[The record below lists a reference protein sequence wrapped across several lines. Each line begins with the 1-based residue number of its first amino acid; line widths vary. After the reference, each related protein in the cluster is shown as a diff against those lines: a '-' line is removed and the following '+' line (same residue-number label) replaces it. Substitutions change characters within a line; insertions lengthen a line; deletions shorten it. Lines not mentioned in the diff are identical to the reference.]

1 MKIGTLAKLSG
12 VPIET
17 IQYYERAGLLSNEV
31 RTGSGRRDYQTKA
44 VAQLHFLQQCKAV
57 GLSVEE
63 TKLLAEM
70 NLQSDL
76 NDSQRRTIR
85 SKLDVVRNR
94 LLDLSALEQRLLD
107 MLEQRA

>member
-57 GLSVEE
+57 GLTVEE
-63 TKLLAEM
+63 TKCLAEL
-70 NLQSDL
+70 NLQSELSDA
-76 NDSQRRTIR
+76 QRRTVR
-85 SKLDVVRNR
+85 DRLSTVRNR
-94 LLDLSALEQRLLD
+94 LLDLAALEQRLQD

>member
-44 VAQLHFLQQCKAV
+44 VSQLHFLQQCKAV
-57 GLSVEE
+57 GLSVDEI
-63 TKLLAEM
+63 KLLAEL
-70 NLQSDL
+70 NLQSELSDC
-76 NDSQRRTIR
+76 DKRT
-85 SKLDVVRNR
+85 VRNKLEMVRSR
-94 LLDLSALEQRLLD
+94 LLDLSALEQRLQD